1 MDFKAGQ
8 LNSARDEMKKMAKL
22 FSSFSLQSS
31 SMSSLFFC
39 TIALRTDI
47 MMFNA
52 KCNNLLATAT
62 PMLEMIHL
70 DRFFL
75 GLYILCILCLLA
87 LLHCSYTKPCSA
99 SISFTSLKNPNYSK
113 LMFSICVD
121 LCNKWET
128 GKWPSCNR
136 NKRCL
141 A

>member
-75 GLYILCILCLLA
+75 GLHILGILCLLA
-87 LLHCSYTKPCSA
+87 LLHCPYTKPCTA
-99 SISFTSLKNPNYSK
+99 SISFTSLKIPNYSK
-113 LMFSICVD
+113 LMFSIFSI
-121 LCNKWET
+121 CNKWET

-136 NKRCL
+136 NKRGL
-141 A
+141 D